1 MSRTFGKLR
10 HGIDGKGRAWWV
22 VENLEPHVS
31 IRLKAIFPRLPKARI
46 GRFLLPD
53 TPDTAADLAWFIK
66 RYPLASDSVCRGFLE
81 AREHGFYQSQRQV
94 EAILSPDYR
103 PGNYHLKPGQVLRH
117 YQAQAVEVL
126 RLKGHLLLGDEVG
139 LGKTFAALGACL
151 QPDALPALV
160 VCQAHLPRQ
169 WAAMAEEFTY
179 LTTHLI
185 KGTRPYPLPPADVFI
200 TTYHRLVGWVETLA
214 GKIRTIIFDE
224 AQELRT
230 GLKANKGQ
238 AAQIL
243 ADHAAYSIGL
253 TATPIYNYGLEIWNV
268 LDIIK
273 RGCLGDSESFL
284 REWAEGP
291 WDKATIREPNA
302 LGTYLRETQHFL
314 RRTRVDVKQELP
326 PVSITTQLIPYDQ
339 KEAQKAEDL
348 AVALSLRTLNGSYV
362 EQGQAAREL
371 DLMLRH
377 ATGLAK
383 ADGVAEYVE
392 MILDAG
398 EPVVLVGW
406 HRDVYSRWNERLY
419 RHRPV
424 FYTGT
429 ETPAQKE
436 KSKKAFMDGETNLM
450 FLSLRSGIGL
460 NGLQYRGSVVVFG
473 ELDWSP
479 QVHHQVI
486 GRLNREGQSKPVL
499 AAYLWTDFGSDPP
512 MMDLLGLKASQSQA
526 IVDPHLGVQQV
537 HADETRIK
545 EMARRFLESRGMTY
559 LIKDRAA

>member
-10 HGIDGKGRAWWV
+10 HGIDGKGRAWWA

-31 IRLKAIFPRLPKARI
+31 IRLKAMFPRLPKARI

-53 TPDTAADLAWFIK
+53 NPDTSADLAWFTK
-66 RYPLASDSVCRGFLE
+66 RYPLVADPECLAYLE
-81 AREHGFYQSQRQV
+81 GRERLFYESQQQV
-94 EAILSPDYR
+94 EAILSPDYK
-103 PGNYHLKPGQVLRH
+103 PGNFNLKPGQVLRH
-117 YQAQAVEVL
+117 YQAQASEIVW
-126 RLKGHLLLGDEVG
+126 LKGHLLLGDEVG
-139 LGKTFAALGACL
+139 LGKTFAALGVCL
-151 QPDALPALV
+151 QPDALPAMV

-169 WAAMAEEFTY
+169 WVEMTESFTY
-179 LTTHLI
+179 LTTHII

-200 TTYHRLVGWVETLA
+200 TTYHRLAGWVETLA
-214 GKIRTIIFDE
+214 GKIRTIVFDE
-224 AQELRT
+224 AQELRS
-230 GLKANKGQ
+230 GVKAYKGQ
-238 AAQIL
+238 AAQAL
-243 ADHAAYSIGL
+243 AEQATYAMGL

-268 LDIIK
+268 LNVLK

-284 REWAEGP
+284 REWADGP
-291 WDKATIREPNA
+291 RDKAIIREPKS

-314 RRTRVDVKQELP
+314 RRTREEVKQEVP
-326 PVSITTQLIPYDQ
+326 PVNSIPQLIPYDS

-383 ADGVAEYVE
+383 AEGVAEYVE
-392 MILDAG
+392 MILDSG
-398 EPVVLVGW
+398 EPVVLAGW

-436 KSKKAFMDGETNLM
+436 KSKKAFMDGDTNLM
-450 FLSLRSGIGL
+450 FLSLRSGSGL

-486 GRLNREGQSKPVL
+486 GRLNREGQTKPVL

-512 MMDLLGLKASQSQA
+512 MMDLLGLKASQAQA
-526 IVDPHLGVQQV
+526 ITDPHLGVQQV

-545 EMARRFLESRGMTY
+545 DMARRFLESRGLTH
-559 LIKDRAA
+559 LIEQKAE